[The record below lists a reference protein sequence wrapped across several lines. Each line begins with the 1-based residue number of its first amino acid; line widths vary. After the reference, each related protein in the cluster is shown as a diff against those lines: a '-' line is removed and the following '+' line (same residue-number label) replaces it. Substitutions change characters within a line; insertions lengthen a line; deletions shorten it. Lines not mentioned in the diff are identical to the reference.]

1 MINID
6 FSGVDAFISA
16 IEVEQA
22 RFNNQISTLYQ
33 KWVKIIFYDIVEL
46 TPQWSGNLAANW
58 YVSTSSAQGP
68 EQTIP
73 AKAAM
78 WPLPA
83 FVEPHQRGD
92 AEAVDISKSHF
103 DDVIFGYHDQVY
115 IYNPTAIAPQ
125 VEEQSIYIRG
135 VNLLDGR
142 VAMIA
147 HAQALYSSYNP
158 LQ

>member
-58 YVSTSSAQGP
+58 YVSTSSA
-68 EQTIP
+68 
-73 AKAAM
+73 
-78 WPLPA
+78 
-83 FVEPHQRGD
+83 R
-92 AEAVDISKSHF
+92 
-103 DDVIFGYHDQVY
+103 
-115 IYNPTAIAPQ
+115 
-125 VEEQSIYIRG
+125 
-135 VNLLDGR
+135 
-142 VAMIA
+142 
-147 HAQALYSSYNP
+147 SSARRSCARRCTS
-158 LQ
+158 